1 MLKPIATSPAMSR
14 ASIKPAQT
22 SGLDENGDG
31 KLTTMGIVGAV
42 VGALLAMAV
51 WYAMVAFTGSSWGI
65 IAWGVGGV
73 VGFGGRLLGKTSS
86 YGLGIVCG
94 VCALIAILGGEYF
107 GIRGL
112 IGKQV
117 SSMVEITY
125 KIEVEAAKDIGK
137 VETTDQMREFIAKQ
151 EDVKPAEVTEE
162 RLKEFQAVEL
172 PRLRDLASGKLTKK
186 QYADKMKSD
195 IADGFS
201 YKEYFFKED
210 VKSGIFML
218 IFTVLGVGTAFKIG
232 SGHVD

>member
-1 MLKPIATSPAMSR
+1 
-14 ASIKPAQT
+14 
-22 SGLDENGDG
+22 
-31 KLTTMGIVGAV
+31 MGIVGAV

-117 SSMVEITY
+117 SAMVDITY
-125 KIEVEAAKDIGK
+125 NIELEASKEIAKI
-137 VETTDQMREFIAKQ
+137 ETTDQMRAHIAKEQ
-151 EDVKPAEVTEE
+151 EINASEVTEDQ
-162 RLKEFQAVEL
+162 LKEFQTVEL
-172 PRLRDLASGKLTKK
+172 PRLRELASGKLTKD
-186 QYADKMKSD
+186 QYADRMKTA
-195 IADGFS
+195 IADEFS
-201 YKEYFFKED
+201 FKDYFFKED